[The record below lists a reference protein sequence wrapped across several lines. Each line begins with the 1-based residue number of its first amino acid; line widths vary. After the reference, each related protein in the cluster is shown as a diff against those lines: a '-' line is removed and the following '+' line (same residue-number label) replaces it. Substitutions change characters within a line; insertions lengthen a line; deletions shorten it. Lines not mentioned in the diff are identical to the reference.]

1 MLHFSWSFRIYS
13 NYAHFPSKTSFD
25 HTGGPLCIEL
35 LDSLSSSFSHNLMGV
50 LKVLYPTF
58 KKRFQIFQHPH
69 SFFSAGTFVQ
79 FWGYE
84 KSLKSIHLHGSSS
97 EKNMVF
103 YKILLQ
109 YHTYK
114 IKKTVFKNLLNWLS
128 YRAFTVRVQIQHKV
142 KGAQLSSA
150 VSRHRTQKN
159 NKWWLRDIFQVWIKI
174 FVFTGIHSILA
185 P

>member
-1 MLHFSWSFRIYS
+1 MIF
-13 NYAHFPSKTSFD
+13 
-25 HTGGPLCIEL
+25 
-35 LDSLSSSFSHNLMGV
+35 
-50 LKVLYPTF
+50 KVLDPTF

-69 SFFSAGTFVQ
+69 SFFLRALLCNFRVWKITK
-79 FWGYE
+79 
-84 KSLKSIHLHGSSS
+84 KSLKSIYLHGSSS
-97 EKNMVF
+97 EKNIVF

-159 NKWWLRDIFQVWIKI
+159 NKWWLRDIFQVFIKI
-174 FVFTGIHSILA
+174 CAFVGMHSPLA
-185 P
+185 PKLFYVQILS